1 VTADIIQRLAHDPE
15 WTQLYAVVLFTVG
28 AALTVIA
35 TTAWSARHD

>member
-1 VTADIIQRLAHDPE
+1 MTADLLRRLAHEPA
-15 WTQLYAVVLFTVG
+15 WTQLAAAVLFTVG